1 MLQKILKIRLERLAA
16 AKASVSA
23 KALEKRALQR
33 IAARD
38 FPAAFAGGSVH
49 IIAEVKRASPSRGPL
64 KADLQPAELV
74 ACYERGG
81 AAAISVLTETD
92 HFQGSLADLEEVVA
106 VTDLPVLRKDFIVD
120 PYQVVETRAAGA
132 DSFLLIAALLESR
145 ELASLLREGRN
156 WGMEPLVEV
165 HDRTDLDRALAA
177 DAKAIGIN
185 NRDLKTFRVDLETS
199 LRLMQEIPSG
209 CVIVSESGIRTR
221 EAILRL
227 QAAGAHGF
235 LIGEELVTST
245 DPEARIRELVNG
257 RS

>member
-23 KALEKRALQR
+23 KALEQKASQR
-33 IAARD
+33 IAARN
-38 FPAAFAGGSVH
+38 FPAAFTGGSVH
-49 IIAEVKRASPSRGPL
+49 VIAEVKRASPSRGLL
-64 KADLQPAELV
+64 KADLLPAELV

-81 AAAISVLTETD
+81 AAAVSVLTETD

-106 VTDLPVLRKDFIVD
+106 ITNLPVLRKDFIVD
-120 PYQVVETRAAGA
+120 PYQIVETRAAGA
-132 DSFLLIAALLESR
+132 DSFLLIAALLERR
-145 ELASLLREGRN
+145 ELKSLVQAGRS

-165 HDRTDLDRALAA
+165 HDREDLDRALMA

-185 NRDLKTFRVDLETS
+185 NRDLTTFRVDLETT
-199 LRLMQEIPSG
+199 LRLMQEIPSER
-209 CVIVSESGIRTR
+209 VIISESGIRTR
-221 EAILRL
+221 EDILRL
-227 QAAGAHGF
+227 RAEGAHGF